1 MSLLD
6 LQSPWISGLL
16 ILALMALGLVIVQ
29 LVGRRVLQSV
39 QGMKHFREAR
49 RQQLMTLVQ
58 ILRWVADV
66 VIVVIALLMLLSA
79 FGVDIT
85 PLLAS
90 VGVAGLAVS
99 LGAQT
104 LIKDL
109 IGGVL
114 ILMENQYVVG
124 DAIKV
129 GDVSGAVER
138 LTLRATYI
146 RDINGLLYVV
156 PNGEVRIV
164 GNMTKEWSRALVD
177 VGVAYEEDMD
187 RALHVLEQAAGTF
200 AEDPE
205 FGPLL
210 LEPPKVLGPLSLGD
224 WAFTVR
230 FVAKTQPGKQWAV
243 ARELRKQILT
253 ACERE
258 GITLPYP
265 RQEVW
270 VRTLSSDGPGTANG

>member
-1 MSLLD
+1 MNLNG
-6 LQSPWISGLL
+6 PGGLIASSVIIVAL
-16 ILALMALGLVIVQ
+16 TILGWAAVQ
-29 LVGRRVLQSV
+29 VLSRRILQSV
-39 QGMKHFREAR
+39 QSMKHVREAR
-49 RQQLMTLVQ
+49 RQQLATLIQ
-58 ILRWVADV
+58 ILRWGLDIL
-66 VIVVIALLMLLSA
+66 IVVIALLMLLST

-114 ILMENQYVVG
+114 ILVENQYVVG
-124 DAIKV
+124 DSIRV
-129 GDVSGAVER
+129 GDVSGKVER

-146 RDINGLLYVV
+146 RDIEGLLYVV

-177 VGVAYEEDMD
+177 IGVAYEEEMG
-187 RALHVLEQAAGTF
+187 RALRVLEEAAAVF

-210 LEPPKVLGPLSLGD
+210 LESPKVLGPLSLGD

-230 FVAKTQPGKQWAV
+230 FVVKTQPGKQWRV
-243 ARELRKQILT
+243 ARELRKQVL
-253 ACERE
+253 AVCERE
-258 GITLPYP
+258 GISLPYP

-270 VRTLSSDGPGTANG
+270 VRGLASDGSVTADG

>member
-1 MSLLD
+1 MNLLD
-6 LQSPWISGLL
+6 WHSPLISGLL
-16 ILALMALGLVIVQ
+16 ILVLMGLGLVIVQ
-29 LVGRRVLQSV
+29 LIGRRVLQGV
-39 QGMKHFREAR
+39 REMKHLRKA
-49 RQQLMTLVQ
+49 RQQQFMTLVQ
-58 ILRWVADV
+58 ILRWTVNI
-66 VIVVIALLMLLSA
+66 VIVVIALLTLLSA

-114 ILMENQYVVG
+114 ILVENQYVVG
-124 DAIKV
+124 DSIKV
-129 GDVSGAVER
+129 GDVSGKVER
-138 LTLRATYI
+138 LTLRATYV

-156 PNGEVRIV
+156 PNGDVRIV
-164 GNMTKEWSRALVD
+164 GNMTKDWSRALVD
-177 VGVAYEEDMD
+177 IGVAYEEDMD
-187 RALHVLEQAAGTF
+187 RALDILEEAAAAF
-200 AEDPE
+200 AKDPVS
-205 FGPLL
+205 GPLL

-230 FVAKTQPGKQWAV
+230 FVVKTQPGKQWAV
-243 ARELRKQILT
+243 ARELRKQIL
-253 ACERE
+253 AVCEQE
-258 GITLPYP
+258 GISLPYP

-270 VRTLSSDGPGTANG
+270 VRSLASDGSAPADG